1 MSKFY
6 NIEEQRYWNNDL
18 AWIEDGHEWS
28 KHFGSTERL
37 WNQYIFADLKEFR
50 NKKILEIAPGHGR
63 MTQFLSV
70 LASELSVIDLN
81 KNCIEAT
88 RKKMGTHVSKYIVND
103 GMSLTEIEDF
113 SQHLVF
119 SFDSFVH
126 MHANVVESY
135 IKEISRVLVSG
146 GVGYIHHAWFGGG
159 SNESF
164 ANVAGRANMSKEL
177 FKDMVENNGMV
188 IIFQKDI
195 GFSETVDCI
204 SMFKKY

>member
-6 NIEEQRYWNNDL
+6 NIEEQRYWNNDS

-28 KHFGSTERL
+28 KHFGSTEKL
-37 WNQYIFADLKEFR
+37 WNQYIFDDLKEFR

-81 KNCIEAT
+81 NNCIEAT
-88 RKKMGTHVSKYIVND
+88 RKKLGNHVHKYIVND
-103 GMSLTEIEDF
+103 GISLTEIQDS

-126 MHANVVESY
+126 MHANVVENY
-135 IKEISRVLVSG
+135 IKEISRVLYIG
-146 GVGYIHHAWFGGG
+146 GSGYIHHSWFSGGME
-159 SNESF
+159 ESF
-164 ANVAGRANMSKEL
+164 KNVAGRANMTKEL
-177 FKDMVENNGMV
+177 FKDMVERYGMV